1 MQIDDNDFAATV
13 REAVALFDA
22 RDPERA
28 RFGARRHQYRF
39 RAPLAPARLEAI
51 ERDANVRFPDE
62 YRAHVLALGDGGAG
76 PYHGLLPLDHP
87 VQRALAGGAF
97 DPADPYR
104 GGAIG
109 VGHLG
114 CGYVALYVVDAAHAA
129 HGQIWIDTRGAAGA
143 AAPRDQVTRG
153 GAGGGV
159 FAAYPSFR
167 HYLTDWITRV
177 AHAEWLEA
185 FVPAGACALPHA
197 LSAYFRAVEERSG
210 MAEGTL
216 AGEELRAA
224 IDAIPDGGIATSH
237 DGTTPFFGEGD
248 RVDLCVACERLVANL
263 GLRRTMIAEGVE
275 PIPGRKWA

>member
-1 MQIDDNDFAATV
+1 MEIDDNDFAETV
-13 REAVALFDA
+13 RQAVALFDA

-28 RFGARRHQYRF
+28 RFGARRHQYRL
-39 RAPLAPARLEAI
+39 RAPLAPARLEEL
-51 ERDANVRFPDE
+51 ERDVNVRFPDD

-76 PYHGLLPLDHP
+76 PYHGLLPLDHA

-109 VGHLG
+109 LGHLG

-129 HGQIWIDTRGAAGA
+129 YGQIWIDARGAGA
-143 AAPRDQVTRG
+143 
-153 GAGGGV
+153 GV

-167 HYLTDWITRV
+167 HYVTDWITRL

-197 LSAYFRAVEERSG
+197 LSAYFRAVEERGG
-210 MAEGTL
+210 MEEGSL

-224 IDAIPDGGIATSH
+224 LDRIPDGGIATSH
-237 DGTTPFFGEGD
+237 DGTTPFFDAGD
-248 RVDLCVACERLVANL
+248 RVDLCVACERLVENL
-263 GLRRTMIAEGVE
+263 GLRRTMIAEGVA
-275 PIPGRKWA
+275 PIPGRKWP